1 MEPPDEDFTDSKHRK
16 LKKKIIIGD
25 DLNMVTRGSPGL
37 QVAVET
43 QQVAM
48 CAAVKVQQASDQ
60 C

>member
-1 MEPPDEDFTDSKHRK
+1 
-16 LKKKIIIGD
+16 
-25 DLNMVTRGSPGL
+25 MVTRGSPGL